1 MNNYLFDFHCNLPD
15 IKDVRVRLNGR
26 EYTLCPVTDQ
36 TTDALESPT
45 FGEFTNQQ
53 ISLLRE
59 EKHLRTAET
68 YHCATKRFLNYLGHD
83 IALCKIDR
91 QLIQSYERFLRAE
104 GLISNSS
111 SFHMR
116 VLRAIYN
123 KAVKNHIISDN
134 IPFCDVYTGIGKTI
148 KRALPIDIIHR
159 IAQLNNLN
167 CHEIFARDMF
177 LFSFYTRGMSF
188 IDMSFLKTQ
197 QIRNGYLLY
206 TRHKTGQQLVIKW
219 ESCMQDIV
227 NRYNTSTPYLLPII
241 KRCNG
246 NERSQY
252 REAQRKVNGTL
263 KSIGQKAGITIP
275 LSMYVA
281 RHSWASIA
289 RNMDVPLS
297 IISEGMGHTSE
308 HTTRIYLKSLS
319 TRRLDSISAAIIQA
333 VKQD

>member
-15 IKDVRVRLNGR
+15 IKDVRVRLNGC
-26 EYTLCPVTDQ
+26 EYTLTPVTNL
-36 TTDALESPT
+36 TSDAPESLSL
-45 FGEFTNQQ
+45 GEFTDQLV
-53 ISLLRE
+53 SLLRQE
-59 EKHLRTAET
+59 RHLRTAET
-68 YHCATKRFLNYLGHD
+68 YYCAKKRFLNFLGHD
-83 IALCKIDR
+83 IALNKIDNR
-91 QLIQSYERFLRAE
+91 LIRSYEQFLRTD

-111 SFHMR
+111 SFHLR

-123 KAVKNHIISDN
+123 KAVKQHLVMDN
-134 IPFCDVYTGIGKTI
+134 QPFTDVYTGIGKTV
-148 KRALPIDIIHR
+148 KRALPLDIIQR
-159 IAQLNNLN
+159 IAQLNSLN
-167 CHEIFARDMF
+167 NHETFARDMF

-188 IDMSFLKTQ
+188 IDMAYLTSQ
-197 QIRNGYLLY
+197 HIHNGYLVY

-227 NRYNTSTPYLLPII
+227 DHYESPRPYLLPII
-241 KRCNG
+241 KHCNG

-263 KSIGQKAGITIP
+263 KSIGQKAGISLP

-289 RNMDVPLS
+289 RNMDVPVG

-308 HTTRIYLKSLS
+308 RTTRIYLKSLS
-319 TRRLDSISAAIIQA
+319 TRRLDSITAEIIQA
-333 VKQD
+333 VNRH